1 MNYTNSLFA
10 CIVYVYIAVII
21 SVNVSWNQ
29 KNYCEY
35 FLLTEDDTYGLVFN
49 Y

>member
-21 SVNVSWNQ
+21 SVNV
-29 KNYCEY
+29 
-35 FLLTEDDTYGLVFN
+35 FLKPGELL
-49 Y
+49 